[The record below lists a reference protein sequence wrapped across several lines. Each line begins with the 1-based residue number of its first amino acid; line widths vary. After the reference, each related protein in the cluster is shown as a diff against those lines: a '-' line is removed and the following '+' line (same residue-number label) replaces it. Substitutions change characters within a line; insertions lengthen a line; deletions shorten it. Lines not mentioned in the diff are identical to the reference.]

1 MSKPAGPSGPMNSNG
16 GSGRA
21 APTLSAVARVAR
33 LARLAAISAGPKAGF
48 AASRSRL
55 VMVSWASFGLS
66 RAHYRALGVK
76 IANPGMRELG
86 ERGSRALTK
95 NQRAAGLC
103 VTCNPTQNCPQM
115 AVLAALERVH
125 SA

>member
-33 LARLAAISAGPKAGF
+33 LAAISAGPKAGF
-48 AASRSRL
+48 AAGRSRL
-55 VMVSWASFGLS
+55 IMVSRASFGLS
-66 RAHYRALGVK
+66 RAHYRAAGVK
-76 IANPGMRELG
+76 IANPRYAGTW
-86 ERGSRALTK
+86 RARLPGL
-95 NQRAAGLC
+95 NQNERAAGLR